1 MKQLLEY
8 LEAEINRWEHIKRC
22 CAGGVHVQRWMTAL
36 EVIRELEQI
45 KEQVKKREGKA
56 HENMEK

>member
-45 KEQVKKREGKA
+45 KEQVKKREDKA
-56 HENMEK
+56 